1 MQQAT
6 VTPHRASGPRRM
18 HRAQRASTQQASVLV
33 RKEKPAA
40 ASPNFL
46 QHASHAS
53 TYTPVSETLAETAK
67 SLRELLVV
75 AKTLVAPQ
83 PLTTGQKIAAAV
95 HKWALPVV
103 QVLLGAAILV
113 VGITSM
119 DIPIIVIGA
128 TTCATGLAIS
138 VTLLAGALAPHPIDR
153 VKELL
158 QRKQSRD
165 PEPYEPGMLVSLDG
179 GG

>member
-1 MQQAT
+1 MRHAT
-6 VTPHRASGPRRM
+6 AISQRAQRPHRLP
-18 HRAQRASTQQASVLV
+18 RAQRAHSPYSLKVTRPEKTPASGQD
-33 RKEKPAA
+33 RMEP
-40 ASPNFL
+40 SP
-46 QHASHAS
+46 SHHVSA
-53 TYTPVSETLAETAK
+53 PVSETLAETAK

-83 PLTTGQKIAAAV
+83 PLTMGQKIAAAI
-95 HKWALPVV
+95 HKWALPVM

-119 DIPIIVIGA
+119 DIPIMVVGA

-138 VTLLAGALAPHPIDR
+138 ITLLAGALAPHPIDR

-165 PEPYEPGMLVSLDG
+165 PEPYEPGTIVSLDG

>member
-1 MQQAT
+1 MRHAT
-6 VTPHRASGPRRM
+6 AISQRAQGAHRVP
-18 HRAQRASTQQASVLV
+18 RAQRARPQNSLKLAQRENLSSASYNHVT
-33 RKEKPAA
+33 P
-40 ASPNFL
+40 ASP
-46 QHASHAS
+46 HEM
-53 TYTPVSETLAETAK
+53 YTPVNETLAETAK

-75 AKTLVAPQ
+75 AKTLVAPK

-119 DIPIIVIGA
+119 DIPIMVVGA

-138 VTLLAGALAPHPIDR
+138 ITLLAGALTPHPIDR

-179 GG
+179 GA